1 MNSRKITALL
11 LSSAMAL
18 SVLTGCGG
26 VNKDKTVATL
36 NGEPVKLGVANFAA
50 RFGQAGADDFYTA
63 YFGKNVWTSDLYG
76 NGTTGQDNFKD
87 SVMDS
92 LEDMYVLQLHMDEYN
107 VSITDDEKAAITAA
121 AAQFME
127 DNSKDAINALG
138 ATQEIV
144 EEYLTLETIQSKM
157 KAAIVAGADTN
168 VTDEEAKTGAYSYVG
183 ISKTTHQDESGNT
196 VDYTDEEKE
205 ELAAKVADFAK
216 AAKEDGLDAAA
227 EDAGY
232 TVSTGTF
239 TQEDDSVDDNL
250 LAALK
255 NLKEGE
261 VKEKEKPKLRWLS
274 ILIAYIVAA
283 LIITLLV
290 SMVVPQVVSSITMLF
305 TNLPLYI
312 SNVQNLL
319 DMLQNRYGLDLS
331 RATEMLDN
339 YESMMNSLTEVLKS
353 SAPQI
358 MAYVSGVASNVVDIF
373 TALASSV
380 YMLAEKDKLL
390 RQLRTMVHAF
400 FPPYIADTVL
410 ETCSFANNNFEGFFG
425 GKIIDSAII
434 GVLTFVCCNIF
445 GIEFAPL
452 IAVVVGV
459 TNIIPVFGPF
469 IGA

>member
-1 MNSRKITALL
+1 MR
-11 LSSAMAL
+11 
-18 SVLTGCGG
+18 
-26 VNKDKTVATL
+26 
-36 NGEPVKLGVANFAA
+36 PVQ
-50 RFGQAGADDFYTA
+50 RY
-63 YFGKNVWTSDLYG
+63 
-76 NGTTGQDNFKD
+76 
-87 SVMDS
+87 VM
-92 LEDMYVLQLHMDEYN
+92 
-107 VSITDDEKAAITAA
+107 
-121 AAQFME
+121 
-127 DNSKDAINALG
+127 
-138 ATQEIV
+138 
-144 EEYLTLETIQSKM
+144 
-157 KAAIVAGADTN
+157 
-168 VTDEEAKTGAYSYVG
+168 
-183 ISKTTHQDESGNT
+183 
-196 VDYTDEEKE
+196 KE
-205 ELAAKVADFAK
+205 
-216 AAKEDGLDAAA
+216 
-227 EDAGY
+227 
-232 TVSTGTF
+232 
-239 TQEDDSVDDNL
+239 N
-250 LAALK
+250 
-255 NLKEGE
+255 
-261 VKEKEKPKLRWLS
+261 PKLRWLS

-452 IAVVVGV
+452 IAVVVGI

-469 IGA
+469 IGAIPCLLILVFVNPFDALKFLILIIAIQQVDGNIIGPKILGKSIGVSALWVLVAIVIGGDLLGVVGMVVGVPTFATFYGLLRQFTAWCLERRGIDAEGNPRAKQAEPVQPLNENQNQAQPQNETENQPAAVQH

>member
-1 MNSRKITALL
+1 MNEQNDHIWMHKKPETVFDWLAIIAISIALYL
-11 LSSAMAL
+11 MLGHLNVFA
-18 SVLTGCGG
+18 GG
-26 VNKDKTVATL
+26 IAKFLDVVA
-36 NGEPVKLGVANFAA
+36 PFASGIVIA
-50 RFGQAGADDFYTA
+50 
-63 YFGKNVWTSDLYG
+63 
-76 NGTTGQDNFKD
+76 
-87 SVMDS
+87 
-92 LEDMYVLQLHMDEYN
+92 YVLDC
-107 VSITDDEKAAITAA
+107 
-121 AAQFME
+121 
-127 DNSKDAINALG
+127 
-138 ATQEIV
+138 IV
-144 EEYLTLETIQSKM
+144 RPVQRYVM
-157 KAAIVAGADTN
+157 KEN
-168 VTDEEAKTGAYSYVG
+168 
-183 ISKTTHQDESGNT
+183 
-196 VDYTDEEKE
+196 
-205 ELAAKVADFAK
+205 
-216 AAKEDGLDAAA
+216 
-227 EDAGY
+227 
-232 TVSTGTF
+232 
-239 TQEDDSVDDNL
+239 
-250 LAALK
+250 
-255 NLKEGE
+255 
-261 VKEKEKPKLRWLS
+261 PKLRWLS

-425 GKIIDSAII
+425 GKIIDSA
-434 GVLTFVCCNIF
+434 
-445 GIEFAPL
+445 L
-452 IAVVVGV
+452 IAVVVGI

-469 IGA
+469 IGAIPCLLILVFVNPFDALKFLILIIAIQQVDGNIIGPKILGKSIGVSALWVLVAIVIGGDLLGVVGMVVGVPTFATFYGLLRQFTAWCLERRGIDAEGNPRAKQAEPVQPLNENQVQPRNETENQPAAVQH

>member
-1 MNSRKITALL
+1 MNEQNDHIWMHKKPETVFDWLAIIAISIALYL
-11 LSSAMAL
+11 MLGHLNVFA
-18 SVLTGCGG
+18 GG
-26 VNKDKTVATL
+26 IAKFLDIAA
-36 NGEPVKLGVANFAA
+36 PFASGIVIA
-50 RFGQAGADDFYTA
+50 
-63 YFGKNVWTSDLYG
+63 
-76 NGTTGQDNFKD
+76 
-87 SVMDS
+87 
-92 LEDMYVLQLHMDEYN
+92 YVLDC
-107 VSITDDEKAAITAA
+107 
-121 AAQFME
+121 
-127 DNSKDAINALG
+127 
-138 ATQEIV
+138 IV
-144 EEYLTLETIQSKM
+144 RPVQRYVM
-157 KAAIVAGADTN
+157 KEN
-168 VTDEEAKTGAYSYVG
+168 
-183 ISKTTHQDESGNT
+183 
-196 VDYTDEEKE
+196 
-205 ELAAKVADFAK
+205 
-216 AAKEDGLDAAA
+216 
-227 EDAGY
+227 
-232 TVSTGTF
+232 
-239 TQEDDSVDDNL
+239 
-250 LAALK
+250 
-255 NLKEGE
+255 
-261 VKEKEKPKLRWLS
+261 PKLRWLS

-445 GIEFAPL
+445 SIEFAPL
-452 IAVVVGV
+452 IAVVVGI

-469 IGA
+469 IGAIPCLLILVFVNPFDALKFLILIIAIQQVDGNIIGPKILGKSIGVSALWVLVAIVIGGDLLGVVGMVVGVPTFATCYGLLRQFTAWCLERRGIDAEGNPRAKQAEPVQPLNENQNQAQPRNETENQPVAVQH

>member
-1 MNSRKITALL
+1 MNEQNDHIWMHKKPETVFDWLAIIAISIALYL
-11 LSSAMAL
+11 MLGHLNVFA
-18 SVLTGCGG
+18 GG
-26 VNKDKTVATL
+26 IAKFLDIAA
-36 NGEPVKLGVANFAA
+36 PFASGIVIA
-50 RFGQAGADDFYTA
+50 
-63 YFGKNVWTSDLYG
+63 
-76 NGTTGQDNFKD
+76 
-87 SVMDS
+87 
-92 LEDMYVLQLHMDEYN
+92 YVLDC
-107 VSITDDEKAAITAA
+107 
-121 AAQFME
+121 
-127 DNSKDAINALG
+127 
-138 ATQEIV
+138 IV
-144 EEYLTLETIQSKM
+144 RPVQRYVM
-157 KAAIVAGADTN
+157 KEN
-168 VTDEEAKTGAYSYVG
+168 
-183 ISKTTHQDESGNT
+183 
-196 VDYTDEEKE
+196 
-205 ELAAKVADFAK
+205 
-216 AAKEDGLDAAA
+216 
-227 EDAGY
+227 
-232 TVSTGTF
+232 
-239 TQEDDSVDDNL
+239 
-250 LAALK
+250 
-255 NLKEGE
+255 
-261 VKEKEKPKLRWLS
+261 PKLRWLS

-283 LIITLLV
+283 LIIMLLV

-452 IAVVVGV
+452 IAVVVGI

-469 IGA
+469 IGAIPCLLILVFVNPFDALKFLILIIAIQQVDGNIIGPKIWQVHRRIGPVGAGGHRDRRRLAGGCGHGHRRATFATFYGLLRQFTAWCLERRGIDAEGNPRAKQAEPVQPLNENQVQPRNETENQRCRAALNHK

>member
-1 MNSRKITALL
+1 
-11 LSSAMAL
+11 
-18 SVLTGCGG
+18 
-26 VNKDKTVATL
+26 
-36 NGEPVKLGVANFAA
+36 
-50 RFGQAGADDFYTA
+50 
-63 YFGKNVWTSDLYG
+63 
-76 NGTTGQDNFKD
+76 
-87 SVMDS
+87 
-92 LEDMYVLQLHMDEYN
+92 MDEYN

-261 VKEKEKPKLRWLS
+261 VTDLIDGDNSYFVARLDKEVDEDATEETRQSIIEQRKDDLYDETLDGWKEGIEWAVKEKVWDD
-274 ILIAYIVAA
+274 VNFDN
-283 LIITLLV
+283 
-290 SMVVPQVVSSITMLF
+290 LF
-305 TNLPLYI
+305 TTI
-312 SNVQNLL
+312 KDTETESTTEQ
-319 DMLQNRYGLDLS
+319 
-331 RATEMLDN
+331 ATE
-339 YESMMNSLTEVLKS
+339 
-353 SAPQI
+353 
-358 MAYVSGVASNVVDIF
+358 
-373 TALASSV
+373 
-380 YMLAEKDKLL
+380 
-390 RQLRTMVHAF
+390 
-400 FPPYIADTVL
+400 
-410 ETCSFANNNFEGFFG
+410 
-425 GKIIDSAII
+425 
-434 GVLTFVCCNIF
+434 
-445 GIEFAPL
+445 
-452 IAVVVGV
+452 
-459 TNIIPVFGPF
+459 
-469 IGA
+469 

>member
-232 TVSTGTF
+232 DENYFKMLTAEHKVTRWKGGRKVERWELKDPAQKRNEAFDVRNYAT
-239 TQEDDSVDDNL
+239 
-250 LAALK
+250 AAL
-255 NLKEGE
+255 E
-261 VKEKEKPKLRWLS
+261 
-274 ILIAYIVAA
+274 
-283 LIITLLV
+283 
-290 SMVVPQVVSSITMLF
+290 
-305 TNLPLYI
+305 I
-312 SNVQNLL
+312 SNPQ
-319 DMLQNRYGLDLS
+319 GL
-331 RATEMLDN
+331 
-339 YESMMNSLTEVLKS
+339 EVPGEETARPAK
-353 SAPQI
+353 QQHQ
-358 MAYVSGVASNVVDIF
+358 YRRRRSG
-373 TALASSV
+373 
-380 YMLAEKDKLL
+380 
-390 RQLRTMVHAF
+390 
-400 FPPYIADTVL
+400 
-410 ETCSFANNNFEGFFG
+410 
-425 GKIIDSAII
+425 
-434 GVLTFVCCNIF
+434 
-445 GIEFAPL
+445 GI
-452 IAVVVGV
+452 
-459 TNIIPVFGPF
+459 
-469 IGA
+469 